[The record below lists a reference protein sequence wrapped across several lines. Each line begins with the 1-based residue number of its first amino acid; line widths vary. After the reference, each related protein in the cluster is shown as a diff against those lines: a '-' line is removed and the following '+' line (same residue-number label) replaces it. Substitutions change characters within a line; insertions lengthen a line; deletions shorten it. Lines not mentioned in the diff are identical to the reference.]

1 MAVSAAGFIDSSPVS
16 TGGMTKALSDVTI
29 ADFSQM
35 MQGPWATQ
43 KLADMGAET
52 IKIEPTDGD
61 WQRKQAVAGE
71 LHQGESPWF
80 LAFNRNKRSVAIDLQ
95 NDDGLQA
102 ALDIVAEADVM
113 VENFRPGSMDRLG
126 LGYEDVRKVN
136 PEIIYVTSSG
146 WGEDG
151 PYVDRPAVDLMAQAM
166 SGVAANA
173 GKKGEK
179 PVPAGTFVGDQLSGM
194 NIALYVVIAL
204 YHRELTGEGQKVE
217 INMLNSLLDAMC
229 GEVASVLN
237 MDREF
242 ERSEEGVGSP
252 FFDEP
257 YGIYETADGYVA
269 LAVFTPPSVKSLAET
284 FDLQDL
290 QQYDTREKMYENRDT
305 IKRLVEEYTRTRETD
320 SFLEDCFEADVWAS
334 GVRDIT
340 DVEDDPQVQHN
351 EMLTEFEHPTAGSF
365 RVTNVPVELSET
377 PGEIESPPPL
387 VGEHSVDVLRE
398 HGYDRGTI
406 GDLVERGVVKR
417 PEC

>member
-1 MAVSAAGFIDSSPVS
+1 MAKP
-16 TGGMTKALSDVTI
+16 LSDVTI

-52 IKIEPTDGD
+52 IKIEPTEGD
-61 WQRKQAVAGE
+61 WQRKQAVAGDFYHE
-71 LHQGESPWF
+71 ESPWF
-80 LAFNRNKRSVAIDLQ
+80 LAFNRNKRSIAIDLQ
-95 NDDGLQA
+95 TDDGLEA
-102 ALDIVAEADVM
+102 ALDIVADADVM
-113 VENFRPGSMDRLG
+113 VENFRPGAMERLG
-126 LGYEDVRKVN
+126 LGYEDVCEVN
-136 PEIIYVTSSG
+136 PEIVYVTSSG

-173 GKKGEK
+173 GSKDDR

-194 NIALYVVIAL
+194 NIALYIMVAL
-204 YHRELTGEGQKVE
+204 YHRELTGEGQKIE

-242 ERSEEGVGSP
+242 ERSEEGVGTP

-269 LAVFTPPSVKSLAET
+269 LAVFTPAAVENLADT
-284 FDLQDL
+284 FDLPEL
-290 QQYDTREKMYENRDT
+290 HEYDTRAKMFENRDA
-305 IKRLVEEYTRTRETD
+305 IKRLVEEYTRTREAE
-320 SFLEDCFEADVWAS
+320 SFLEDCFDADVWAS
-334 GVRDIT
+334 GVRDIN
-340 DVEDDPQVQHN
+340 DVEEDPQVQHN
-351 EMLTEFEHPTAGSF
+351 DMLTEFEHPKAGSF
-365 RVTNVPVELSET
+365 RVTNIPADLSET

-387 VGEHSVDVLRE
+387 VGEHSADVLRE
-398 HGYDRGTI
+398 HGYDQGTI
-406 GDLVERGVVKR
+406 DDLVERGVVAR
-417 PEC
+417 PE